1 MAKTT
6 KETNDATEVLGADA
20 AETAAPEAPEKTEDR
35 PRVTVGATVKR
46 LLTETDL
53 GYAEIVDR
61 VLAEHP
67 DARTTAR
74 SVASVASTLR
84 KKGVDVPMRRTA
96 KSEEN

>member
-6 KETNDATEVLGADA
+6 QETIDATEVLDTVA
-20 AETAAPEAPEKTEDR
+20 AETAAPEATEKAEDQPR
-35 PRVTVGATVKR
+35 PTVGATVKR

-53 GYAEIVDR
+53 GYSQIVDK

-74 SVASVASTLR
+74 SVASVACTLR
-84 KKGVDVPMRRTA
+84 KKGVDVPMRRKA
-96 KSEEN
+96 KV

>member
-6 KETNDATEVLGADA
+6 QETNDATEVLGADA
-20 AETAAPEAPEKTEDR
+20 AKTAAPEATENAEDQSR
-35 PRVTVGATVKR
+35 PTVGATVKR

-53 GYAEIVDR
+53 GYAEIVDN
-61 VLAEHP
+61 VLAEHA

-84 KKGVDVPMRRTA
+84 KKGVDVPMRR
-96 KSEEN
+96 KSKA

>member
-6 KETNDATEVLGADA
+6 QETNDETEVLGADA
-20 AETAAPEAPEKTEDR
+20 AETAAPEATEKTEDQLR
-35 PRVTVGATVKR
+35 PTVGATVRR

-53 GYAEIVDR
+53 GYPEIVDK
-61 VLAEHP
+61 VLEEHP

-84 KKGVDVPMRRTA
+84 KKGVDVPMRRRT
-96 KSEEN
+96 KN